1 MQRYVESLNYTNLFN
16 QTGLIFSQ
24 SPDLY
29 FLKKPQKPKSLH
41 KRLQVCQKIAIF
53 ATIQTYKLFVVTVMN
68 TKFGLLAAILT
79 LCLNMVPLSLAAQ
92 GETIVF
98 TPQWTAQAQFAGYYV
113 AEAKGFYRE
122 AGVKVRIEHPTA
134 TQPAMARLQANLCQ
148 ATTLQLCQ
156 ALEIV
161 DGGVPVVNILQ
172 TSMNNA
178 MVIVSAR
185 NQDPLKQKG
194 ARVGIWSVGF
204 GQLAIC
210 MSIKDH
216 LNYEFVR
223 FAQNVNLFVAGAL
236 DATLAMSYNEYYQL
250 VQAGI
255 TMTNKNVYRF
265 CDHGYNVQ
273 EDGVYM
279 TRSYY
284 EQHRDQARRFAQASR
299 KGWDYAA
306 QHPDEALDIVMK
318 YVNKEK
324 IGTNRVM
331 QQLMLKEVL
340 RLQVDRE
347 SKKREYRLRPD
358 MVKLANQLMLQNRML
373 DREVTYNELLDK

>member
-1 MQRYVESLNYTNLFN
+1 MKQVLYILFIAMMAVS
-16 QTGLIFSQ
+16 QT
-24 SPDLY
+24 
-29 FLKKPQKPKSLH
+29 
-41 KRLQVCQKIAIF
+41 
-53 ATIQTYKLFVVTVMN
+53 VT
-68 TKFGLLAAILT
+68 AQDET
-79 LCLNMVPLSLAAQ
+79 L
-92 GETIVF
+92 VF
-98 TPQWTAQAQFAGYYV
+98 MPQWTAQAQFAGYYV
-113 AEAKGFYRE
+113 AEAKGFYRQ

-134 TQPAMARLQANLCQ
+134 TQPSMTRLRNNECQ

-156 ALEIV
+156 AMEMV
-161 DGGVPVVNILQ
+161 DGGTPLVNILQ

-185 NQDPLKQKG
+185 DKNPLTQKG

-210 MSIKDH
+210 MNIKDH
-216 LNYEFVR
+216 LNYQWVR

-255 TMTNKNVYRF
+255 KMTDKNVYRF

-279 TRSYY
+279 TRDYY
-284 EQHRDQARRFAQASR
+284 AKHKEQARRFAQASK
-299 KGWDYAA
+299 KGWEWAA
-306 QHPDEALDIVMK
+306 AHPDETLDIVMQ
-318 YVNKEK
+318 YVEK
-324 IGTNRVM
+324 NHIATNCVM
-331 QQLMLKEVL
+331 QRLMLKEIL

-347 SKKREYRLRPD
+347 SKKREFRLRPD
-358 MVKLANQLMLQNRML
+358 MVRQASQLMVENRML
-373 DREVTYNELLDK
+373 SREVTYKELLSEE

>member
-1 MQRYVESLNYTNLFN
+1 M
-16 QTGLIFSQ
+16 
-24 SPDLY
+24 
-29 FLKKPQKPKSLH
+29 
-41 KRLQVCQKIAIF
+41 
-53 ATIQTYKLFVVTVMN
+53 KLTRWM
-68 TKFGLLAAILT
+68 LAGILAVIGSVLPFT
-79 LCLNMVPLSLAAQ
+79 ASAQ
-92 GETIVF
+92 DAPPRVF

-122 AGVKVRIEHPTA
+122 AGIKVQIVHPSA
-134 TQPAMARLQANLCQ
+134 TQPAMNRLRQNQCQ

-161 DGGVPVVNILQ
+161 GDDMPLVNILQ

-178 MVIVSAR
+178 MVIVAAKDE
-185 NQDPLKQKG
+185 DPLKHKG

-210 MSIKDH
+210 MSIMDH
-216 LNYEFVR
+216 LNYEFIR
-223 FAQNVNLFVAGAL
+223 FAQNVNLFVSGAL

-255 TMTNKNVYRF
+255 KMTDKNVYRF

-279 TRSYY
+279 RRDYY
-284 EQHRDQARRFAQASR
+284 EKHREQAHKFAQASR
-299 KGWDYAA
+299 KGWEWAA
-306 QHPDEALDIVMK
+306 QHPEEALDIVMQ
-318 YVNKEK
+318 YVDREN
-324 IGTNRVM
+324 IATNRVM
-331 QQLMLKEVL
+331 QRLMLKEVL

-347 SKKREYRLRPD
+347 SKKREFRLRPD
-358 MVKLANQLMLQNRML
+358 MVRQASRLMVQNHML
-373 DREVTYNELLDK
+373 SREVTYQELIPRK